1 MCDVCI
7 YMYVWCVYMRMC
19 DVRIHVCVCVMCVYM
34 YVFCVYMYVWWVC
47 TCDVSLYG
55 VTNEVATHPHIL
67 THTRIKRTELIKNKW
82 YPGVEREGGPTWQ
95 SCYSSSQSWGSW
107 RTTFRKKKEKIGI
120 KLHKGGTMAHRG
132 FRNVQQEKG
141 ASTSTHYKIIF
152 CQYHDPPLP
161 FQVCYVLS
169 DQRLGRGGLNGP
181 LDIWLL

>member
-1 MCDVCI
+1 M
-7 YMYVWCVYMRMC
+7 
-19 DVRIHVCVCVMCVYM
+19 
-34 YVFCVYMYVWWVC
+34 
-47 TCDVSLYG
+47 CDVSLYG

-132 FRNVQQEKG
+132 FRNEQQEKG

-152 CQYHDPPLP
+152 CQYHDPP
-161 FQVCYVLS
+161 
-169 DQRLGRGGLNGP
+169 
-181 LDIWLL
+181 